1 MRSCMGA
8 SHVNDART
16 GIVGLVLLPR
26 VGYVM
31 GLLHL
36 YHCDSGIDLGGREV
50 GVAEHL
56 PYGGDVRAVSDQ
68 GCGEAVAE
76 DVGGDMLIYTRLSCI
91 GLHHVMD
98 YSGGERFACAVD
110 KEFAGLFV
118 LAGQPGTHVGN
129 VLFEKPACMFAQRDH
144 SVPGALALVD
154 PEHAALEV
162 AVKDGEIDQLLKS
175 DAGPVEDLKDSPVTD
190 SERGGEIR
198 HVQYLSGL
206 LFAQYRSRQ
215 PCFLLRLFDIL
226 GGVDKDL
233 V

>member
-1 MRSCMGA
+1 
-8 SHVNDART
+8 
-16 GIVGLVLLPR
+16 
-26 VGYVM
+26 
-31 GLLHL
+31 
-36 YHCDSGIDLGGREV
+36 
-50 GVAEHL
+50 
-56 PYGGDVRAVSDQ
+56 
-68 GCGEAVAE
+68 
-76 DVGGDMLIYTRLSCI
+76 
-91 GLHHVMD
+91 
-98 YSGGERFACAVD
+98 
-110 KEFAGLFV
+110 
-118 LAGQPGTHVGN
+118 
-129 VLFEKPACMFAQRDH
+129 MFAQRDH

-226 GGVDKDL
+226 GGVDKYL
-233 V
+233 VLAFQELEEPLDCPYFDRDGGNGIVPFCFQLHKLCLVSGEGITIDPFEIRDIVCPEPLDELPEIPAVALQRRLCIVSYLHVFDAGKEEFVKIVAHDSPLLLL